1 MSKGFRVDPADTNT
15 STKGKNMTAR
25 TRTTGLAILIAAKAI
40 WGLAGEIRTTEV
52 NGISWTYE
60 ITSEEEKTAML
71 AFTIGDDYWPCA
83 TISSTIE
90 DHVVIPR
97 EIDDYRITQIGLSA
111 FYDCKISGVT
121 IPDTVKIID
130 SSAFQHCSNLKD
142 IVLSEGLL
150 SIGDDAFYETD
161 ITSITIPSSVTNIN
175 DRAFSQ
181 CSHLSSLTLLGT
193 NTKISSDAFE
203 YCNNLTDLYMTA
215 GANESISATS
225 LSAALPTVTIQT
237 LARFDENCE
246 SFMTRLTPPST
257 PDGKWQ
263 ITAFASIAEGD
274 ANGLS
279 TGNVR
284 VLCGTRPDALTAAIP
299 ARLATTTNA
308 VMVRLEF
315 DRPDDA
321 AVQYYKVSFGY

>member
-1 MSKGFRVDPADTNT
+1 MYAFRDCGNL
-15 STKGKNMTAR
+15 SSIN
-25 TRTTGLAILIAAKAI
+25 LL
-40 WGLAGEIRTTEV
+40 
-52 NGISWTYE
+52 
-60 ITSEEEKTAML
+60 SEN
-71 AFTIGDDYWPCA
+71 I
-83 TISSTIE
+83 
-90 DHVVIPR
+90 V
-97 EIDDYRITQIGLSA
+97 
-111 FYDCKISGVT
+111 
-121 IPDTVKIID
+121 ID
-130 SSAFQHCSNLKD
+130 STAVAGCSK
-142 IVLSEGLL
+142 LSCIFV
-150 SIGDDAFYETD
+150 SNETVAA
-161 ITSITIPSSVTNIN
+161 SITNI
-175 DRAFSQ
+175 
-181 CSHLSSLTLLGT
+181 
-193 NTKISSDAFE
+193 I
-203 YCNNLTDLYMTA
+203 
-215 GANESISATS
+215 
-225 LSAALPTVTIQT
+225 PTVTIQT

-299 ARLATTTNA
+299 ARLATATNA

>member
-1 MSKGFRVDPADTNT
+1 
-15 STKGKNMTAR
+15 MTAHA
-25 TRTTGLAILIAAKAI
+25 RTTGLAILIVAKAI

-71 AFTIGDDYWPCA
+71 AFTIDNNYLPCA
-83 TISSTIE
+83 TIANTIK

-97 EIDDYRITQIGLSA
+97 EIDDYRITQIGPSA
-111 FYDCKISGVT
+111 FFKCKISGVT
-121 IPDTVKIID
+121 IPDTIKIIN
-130 SSAFQHCSNLKD
+130 SSAFQRCSNLKNV
-142 IVLSEGLL
+142 VLSEGLL
-150 SIGDDAFYETD
+150 SIEDNAFYKTD
-161 ITSITIPSSVTNIN
+161 ISSITIPSSVTNIN
-175 DRAFSQ
+175 NCAFSL
-181 CSHLSSLTLLGT
+181 CEHLSSLTLLGT

-203 YCNNLTDLYMTA
+203 NCDNLTDLYMPA
-215 GANESISATS
+215 GIDESITATS
-225 LSAALPTVTIQT
+225 LSTTIPSITIKT
-237 LARFDENCE
+237 LTRFDESCE

-284 VLCGTRPDALTAAIP
+284 VLCGTSPDALTASIP
-299 ARLATTTNA
+299 ARLATATNA

-315 DRPDDA
+315 DCPDDA